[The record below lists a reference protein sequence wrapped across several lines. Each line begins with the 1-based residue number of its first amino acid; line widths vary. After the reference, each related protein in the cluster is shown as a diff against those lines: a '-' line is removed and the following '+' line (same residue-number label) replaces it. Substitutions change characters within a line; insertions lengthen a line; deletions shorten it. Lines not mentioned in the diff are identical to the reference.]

1 MRNAPLHEKLA
12 FIGFLFLGLAVLQN
26 QCFQIGQDTFMLF
39 ASNLFAWISIA
50 LLAFYLITE
59 LRLHIRRKR
68 RRMY

>member
-1 MRNAPLHEKLA
+1 
-12 FIGFLFLGLAVLQN
+12 
-26 QCFQIGQDTFMLF
+26 MLF

>member
-12 FIGFLFLGLAVLQN
+12 FIGLLFLGLAVLQN
-26 QCFQIGQDTFMLF
+26 QCFQIGGDTFMLF